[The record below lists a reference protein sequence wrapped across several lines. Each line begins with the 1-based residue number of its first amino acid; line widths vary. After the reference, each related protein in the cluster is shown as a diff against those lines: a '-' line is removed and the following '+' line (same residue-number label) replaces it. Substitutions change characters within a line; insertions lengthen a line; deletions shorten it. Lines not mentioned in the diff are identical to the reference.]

1 MAAEDITIN
10 GVTLN
15 ISEFLGLFLHL
26 QAAYDAQK
34 LTDDAIQFHFETVAE
49 QFGVMF
55 PYDPVHGV
63 NTRKRAYYLATC
75 HLCTLALWPEGQ
87 GGRVASASQGSV
99 STSFDLIKSNKWL
112 SDYWLQTTC
121 GQQFWVLTAS
131 YRRGGKLYTSPQF
144 HPWG

>member
-10 GVTLN
+10 EVTLN
-15 ISEFLGLFLHL
+15 IPEFLGLFPHL

-34 LTDDAIQFHFETVAE
+34 LSDDAIQFHFETVAE

-75 HLCTLALWPEGQ
+75 HLCTLAL
-87 GGRVASASQGSV
+87 
-99 STSFDLIKSNKWL
+99 
-112 SDYWLQTTC
+112 C

-131 YRRGGKLYTSPQF
+131 YRRGGKLYTSPSY